1 MFEIE
6 FERPEHQAAID
17 ALLDLSFGPG
27 RYAKTAQRLREGNRA
42 IPELC
47 YVAFAND
54 VTGDGKVER
63 RMVGSLSFW
72 PVVIG
77 GVPGLMLGPLAVE
90 PRLRGQGCGVKLMQ
104 RGLAD
109 AEALGYRLVILVGD
123 APYYAKVGFAPVPPG
138 RRFRGRSWPDH
149 EACAGDARG
158 ACSEDARH
166 IGGIVAIACELGGE
180 RRIGRQCLETLCLPV
195 GLRIVDGNEGKPG
208 KALPGGD
215 LPQPRDEQAAE
226 AKTARPCRQRNV
238 VEEEAVGL
246 GGEAAE
252 QAVQRGGPAEDHG
265 MRDRIAERAGLAF
278 GDEAALRKEREPFG
292 RDGDVLGIG
301 GMDDLRDLIDRAE
314 IRLPHRAPV

>member
-104 RGLAD
+104 RGLSD

-123 APYYAKVGFAPVPPG
+123 APYYAKVGFVPVPPG
-138 RRFRGRSWPDH
+138 RLTMPGPVDPARLLYRELEPGAFAAAHGPITKPAPEMR
-149 EACAGDARG
+149 EAPAQRT
-158 ACSEDARH
+158 R
-166 IGGIVAIACELGGE
+166 AI
-180 RRIGRQCLETLCLPV
+180 
-195 GLRIVDGNEGKPG
+195 
-208 KALPGGD
+208 
-215 LPQPRDEQAAE
+215 
-226 AKTARPCRQRNV
+226 
-238 VEEEAVGL
+238 
-246 GGEAAE
+246 
-252 QAVQRGGPAEDHG
+252 
-265 MRDRIAERAGLAF
+265 
-278 GDEAALRKEREPFG
+278 
-292 RDGDVLGIG
+292 
-301 GMDDLRDLIDRAE
+301 
-314 IRLPHRAPV
+314 